1 MSDWNDKIITEFHEN
16 NGVVG
21 GPFAGARLL
30 LLTTIGAKS
39 GETRVS
45 PMMYFSDGDSR
56 IVVASKGGAPEN
68 PAWYHNL
75 LANPDV
81 HVEAAI
87 DGGIEEYDAVA
98 APMPEPE
105 RTERYAVIGAANPG
119 FAAYQ
124 EKTDRIIPLVALTP
138 AADAEF

>member
-1 MSDWNDKIITEFHEN
+1 VSDWNDKIIEEFRAN

-21 GPFAGARLL
+21 GPFADAKLL

-39 GETRVS
+39 GHRRTS
-45 PMMYFSDGDSR
+45 PMMYFADGGDR
-56 IVVASKGGAPEN
+56 LVVASKAGAPEN

-75 LANPDV
+75 LANPTV

-87 DGGIEEYDAVA
+87 DGGIEEYDATA
-98 APMPEPE
+98 TPLPENE
-105 RTERYAVIGAANPG
+105 RSQRYAEIGSSNPG

-124 EKTDRIIPLVALTP
+124 EKTERKIPLVRLTE
-138 AADAEF
+138 D

>member
-1 MSDWNDKIITEFHEN
+1 MSDWNDKIIAEFRDN

-21 GPFAGARLL
+21 GPFAGAHLL

-39 GETRVS
+39 GEPRTS
-45 PMMYFSDGDSR
+45 PMMYFAHDDGTR
-56 IVVASKGGAPEN
+56 LVVASKAGAPTH

-81 HVEAAI
+81 HVEASV
-87 DGGIEEYDAVA
+87 DDGIEEYDAVA
-98 APMPEPE
+98 TPMPEPR
-105 RTERYAVIGAANPG
+105 RTERYAEIGSANPG

-124 EKTDRIIPLVALTP
+124 EKTTRPIPLVVLTRS
-138 AADAEF
+138 A

>member
-1 MSDWNDKIITEFHEN
+1 MTDWNDKIIAEFRDN

-21 GPFAGARLL
+21 GPFAGAHLL
-30 LLTTIGAKS
+30 LLTTTGAKS
-39 GETRVS
+39 GERRTS
-45 PMMYFSDGDSR
+45 PMLYFAEGDGSR
-56 IVVASKGGAPEN
+56 IVIASKGGAPTN

-81 HVEAAI
+81 HVEASI

-98 APMPEPE
+98 APVPEP
-105 RTERYAVIGAANPG
+105 RRSERYAEIGLTNPG

-124 EKTDRIIPLVALTP
+124 EKTTRPIPLVALTRG
-138 AADAEF
+138 